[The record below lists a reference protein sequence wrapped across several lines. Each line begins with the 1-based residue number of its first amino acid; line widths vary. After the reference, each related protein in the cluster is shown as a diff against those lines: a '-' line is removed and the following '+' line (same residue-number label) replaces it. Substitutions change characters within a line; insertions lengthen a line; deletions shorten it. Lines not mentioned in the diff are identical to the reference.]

1 VRSEVAVRCA
11 ANQVESLQQQLISA
25 ETKASQLEVT
35 PPHGTSWHP
44 SPCTSLVLG
53 VMPHVTPDASCVLC
67 VVCRE
72 VGLPNRLCPS
82 GHLPVAACFSLLPTP
97 SLSPEQQQQLT
108 ERLGA
113 LEQHQQAQLAT
124 LVGAVG
130 LALQ

>member
-1 VRSEVAVRCA
+1 
-11 ANQVESLQQQLISA
+11 
-25 ETKASQLEVT
+25 
-35 PPHGTSWHP
+35 
-44 SPCTSLVLG
+44 
-53 VMPHVTPDASCVLC
+53 MPHVTPDASCVLC